1 MRLQGQ
7 LKHKNKNTK
16 HFYNL
21 IPIGVRSFYFL
32 IPKLEIIS
40 KFVENNFQNNV
51 KIGVISIQSFST
63 QNRGMAA

>member
-1 MRLQGQ
+1 MRLKGP
-7 LKHKNKNTK
+7 LNHKNKITI

-21 IPIGVRSFYFL
+21 IPIGVRSFYSL